1 MKLQKKIHILWNQ
14 YANQCNELSLQY
26 GKFSECYKSLVESI
40 NDYRNLMQKIE
51 KQYNS
56 NNP

>member
-14 YANQCNELSLQY
+14 YTNQCNELSLQY
-26 GKFSECYKSLVESI
+26 SKFAGCYKSLIESI
-40 NDYRNLMQKIE
+40 NDYRNLMQRIE